1 MADFIFADRYAEAG
15 LAPTAQMITS
25 RQTAAERIVAKS
37 TNAQILD
44 LAGIYFGSSGLDLV
58 WLRDE
63 FATDDPTFSLVN
75 NERETRV
82 LAAATLGA
90 LVAAGRSEAILAIAV
105 GGVAGHRPPI
115 QADWLLQDATEA
127 IGRLA
132 VADRKPVAIDTKVV
146 PAVNPKLTDE
156 IAELAA
162 GDWPSLLTALGK
174 IRTESASSAKTTA
187 GQTAT
192 ALTALN
198 RQVRLQR
205 EEGQMLW
212 WLVGGHSRCLG
223 RPFSTLAPQQAAI
236 VGAVDL
242 GGLTSFTRLGPVAAP
257 ALLERV
263 VALAKRPKTP
273 VSQDLASA
281 IDGVGHADL
290 NRLPI
295 FEDTVPPRL
304 APVTASIALAKSMG
318 PGAWHAR
325 FRETTGLDATIVLE
339 PTDLAVQL
347 YREHLLGQLL

>member
-1 MADFIFADRYAEAG
+1 MADFVFADRYAEAG
-15 LAPTAQMITS
+15 LAPTSQMITS
-25 RQTAAERIVAKS
+25 RQAAAERIVAKP

-82 LAAATLGA
+82 LAATMLGA
-90 LVAAGRSEAILAIAV
+90 LVAAGRSEAILAIAA

-115 QADWLLQDATEA
+115 QADWLFQDATEA

-132 VADRKPVAIDTKVV
+132 VAERKPVAIDTKVG
-146 PAVNPKLTDE
+146 PTANTKLTDE
-156 IAELAA
+156 IAALTADDWPGLLAA
-162 GDWPSLLTALGK
+162 LSK
-174 IRTESASSAKTTA
+174 VRTEAASSAKTTA

-192 ALTALN
+192 ALAALN

-205 EEGQMLW
+205 EEAQMLW

-223 RPFSTLAPQQAAI
+223 RAFSTFAPQQAAI

-263 VALAKRPKTP
+263 VALAKRPKAP
-273 VSQDLASA
+273 VPRDLASA
-281 IDGVGHADL
+281 IDGLGQADL
-290 NRLPI
+290 DRLPI
-295 FEDTVPPRL
+295 YKDAVPPRL
-304 APVTASIALAKSMG
+304 APVTASIALARSMG

-325 FRETTGLDATIVLE
+325 LREATGLDATIALE
-339 PTDLAVQL
+339 PIDLAVQL